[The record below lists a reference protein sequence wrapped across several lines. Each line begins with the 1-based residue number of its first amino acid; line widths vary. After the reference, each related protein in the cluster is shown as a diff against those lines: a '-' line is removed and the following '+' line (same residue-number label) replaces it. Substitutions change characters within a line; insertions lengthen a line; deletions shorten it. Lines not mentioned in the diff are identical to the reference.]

1 MCCTGWWPVEI
12 DRLRDADNPPAAMEA
27 NRATADKIT
36 LDTDTDTDTGTD
48 EHGDGDRAA
57 ACIEYRA
64 IVDAT
69 YQAVARE
76 RWENAKPA
84 FSAEWA
90 EHKRQ
95 HPAPADVSP
104 AIDEPARRQVEAGC
118 TSIRET
124 EETTVTPAMHRIES
138 ADPDRQLTGLEHRRK
153 GDDRIMEKVAN
164 WMSAQP
170 SLTPEDA
177 LAMVKDPIR
186 YTFQYTE
193 DHYTDGV
200 CADIDRLKEFGFE
213 QVELRNSWGHEE
225 YKGINSRWRVPDN
238 GQLFEVQF
246 HTGISFEA
254 KQLTHPAY
262 ERLRNPSTPLA
273 EQDVLEDLQRRVNAY
288 VPIPPR
294 AQDTPNY
301 P

>member
-1 MCCTGWWPVEI
+1 MEI

-153 GDDRIMEKVAN
+153 GEDRIMEKVARQLA
-164 WMSAQP
+164 SQP
-170 SLTPEDA
+170 DLTPDDA
-177 LAMVKDPIR
+177 LASVKDAIR

-193 DHYTDGV
+193 DRYTEGV
-200 CADIDRLKEFGFE
+200 ESDVDRLKAAGFE
-213 QVELRNSWGHEE
+213 QVELRNSWEHEE
-225 YKGINSRWRVPDN
+225 YKGINSRWRVPEN

-262 ERLRNPSTPLA
+262 ERLRNPLTPKGERDELR
-273 EQDVLEDLQRRVNAY
+273 DFQRQVCTY
-288 VPIPPR
+288 IPIPPD
-294 AQDTPNY
+294 ATNTPDY
-301 P
+301 M